1 MNSPVN
7 GKALGFKTGK
17 DNVTTLTPGLFA
29 CKKVSFQFPFQSG
42 QQVKV
47 LASVGHSVKSPI
59 PRYGA
64 AIWVEDVTT
73 SGFTVCVL
81 EYGAGSNGTTEVNWI
96 ALQSPPHG
104 SQLGTASLNP
114 WTSGTKCKRIIFKQP
129 FKTPPTLFVTASHQ
143 FPRRP
148 QDAMA
153 LWGEDVHKDSF
164 KICLRETKILDG
176 THKNI
181 KVNWMAYIDLRLENF
196 TLTSSVVFNN
206 TNSRSL
212 PDNQAFCQIINF
224 TEPFFAPP
232 VVVVIPKYS
241 YNNNYSYSSRCD
253 AITAWIEV

>member
-1 MNSPVN
+1 MPAKITQKGRDNKDGLTYRVTENLWLERSSIR
-7 GKALGFKTGK
+7 ALKTSKCTRDDRSSSLECNLVG
-17 DNVTTLTPGLFA
+17 NVTTLTPGLFA

-212 PDNQAFCQIINF
+212 PDNQAFCQ
-224 TEPFFAPP
+224 
-232 VVVVIPKYS
+232 V
-241 YNNNYSYSSRCD
+241 R
-253 AITAWIEV
+253 